1 MKRKLLMSLA
11 ASSVAILGSSTTSF
25 SQLMEYDAVFAAT
38 VNGVDVGATMALDWY
53 ESELVVTVTNTTAD
67 DVGSFID
74 QFYLMR
80 PAGPFDPSLTDT
92 IPDPEWD
99 LATSLDNQLKYF
111 FPGGVDTDN
120 YFGAEW
126 NGGNSDPLGRI
137 YAPDPDGTNPRTFH
151 FGYGDSVVFAD
162 LDLDSWMDSD
172 FPQLFMRWQGIGQG
186 DWSAKGI
193 SGPGFEPGTDP
204 AVPEPSHIAA
214 MAMLG
219 LTGFLFLRRRFRRK

>member
-11 ASSVAILGSSTTSF
+11 ASSLAILGSSSTSF
-25 SQLMEYDAVFAAT
+25 GQLMEYDAVFSAT

-53 ESELVVTVTNTTAD
+53 ESELVVTVANTTAD

-74 QFYLMR
+74 QFYIMR

-99 LATSLDNQLKYF
+99 LADSLDNQLKNFY
-111 FPGGVDTDN
+111 PGGVDTDD

-137 YAPDPDGTNPRTFH
+137 YAPDPDSTNPRTFH
-151 FGYGDSVVFAD
+151 FGYGDGVVFAD
-162 LDLDSWMDSD
+162 LDMDSWTNSD
-172 FPQLFMRWQGIGQG
+172 TPQLFMRWQGIGQG
-186 DWSAKGI
+186 GWSAKGFG
-193 SGPGFEPGTDP
+193 GPGFEEVV
-204 AVPEPSHIAA
+204 VPEPSHIAA

-219 LTGFLFLRRRFRRK
+219 LTGLLFLRRRFRRK